1 MKLYELTEMYSD
13 LFNQFDAINEWEPDT
28 NADGMPIDDD
38 GNIIAN
44 VDAYRN
50 KMLTAW
56 FDTLTGIEGEFDEK
70 AESIAIYYKQ
80 LLAEA
85 KMLKA
90 EKAAIAKR
98 QSQKEKQAESL
109 KTYLFKSMQALG
121 RQKIDM
127 PRAVMS
133 LKKNAPSLV
142 VDDEISFVEWAEE
155 HNLDHLL
162 KYNMPEVKKNDVKAL
177 CKKGEEIPFVHI
189 MEAKQSLSIK

>member
-85 KMLKA
+85 KMLKT

-133 LKKNAPSLV
+133 LKKNAPSLI

-162 KYNMPEVKKNDVKAL
+162 KYSMPEVKKNDVKAL
-177 CKKGEEIPFVHI
+177 CKKGEEIRFVH

>member
-109 KTYLFKSMQALG
+109 KTYLLKSMQALG

-177 CKKGEEIPFVHI
+177 CKKGEEIPFVH
-189 MEAKQSLSIK
+189 MESKQSLSIK

>member
-1 MKLYELTEMYSD
+1 MKLYELTEMFSD
-13 LFNQFDAINEWEPDT
+13 LFSQYDAISEWEPDT

-177 CKKGEEIPFVHI
+177 CKKGEEIPFVH
-189 MEAKQSLSIK
+189 MESKQSLSIK

>member
-1 MKLYELTEMYSD
+1 MKLYELTEMYSN

-44 VDAYRN
+44 VDAYKN

-142 VDDEISFVEWAEE
+142 VDDEISFIEWAEE

-162 KYNMPEVKKNDVKAL
+162 KYSMPEVKKNDVKAL
-177 CKKGEEIPFVHI
+177 CKKGEEIPFVH
-189 MEAKQSLSIK
+189 MESKQSLSIK

>member
-98 QSQKEKQAESL
+98 QSQKEKQVERL

-162 KYNMPEVKKNDVKAL
+162 KYSMPEVKKNDVKAL
-177 CKKGEEIPFVHI
+177 CKKGEKIPFVH

>member
-44 VDAYRN
+44 VDAYKN

-109 KTYLFKSMQALG
+109 KTYLLKSMQALG

-177 CKKGEEIPFVHI
+177 CKKGEEIPFVH
-189 MEAKQSLSIK
+189 MESKQSLSIK

>member
-1 MKLYELTEMYSD
+1 MKLYELTEMFSD
-13 LFNQFDAINEWEPDT
+13 LFSQYDAISEWEPDT

-44 VDAYRN
+44 VDAYKN

-70 AESIAIYYKQ
+70 AESIAVYHKQ

-98 QSQKEKQAESL
+98 QSQKEKQAENL

-121 RQKIDM
+121 KKRIDM
-127 PRAVMS
+127 PKAVIS
-133 LKKNAPSLV
+133 VKNNAPSLV
-142 VDDEISFVEWAEE
+142 VDDEISFIEWAEE

-177 CKKGEEIPFVHI
+177 CKKDEEIPFVH
-189 MEAKQSLSIK
+189 MESKQSLSIK

>member
-85 KMLKA
+85 KMLKS

-162 KYNMPEVKKNDVKAL
+162 KYSMPEVKKNDVKVL
-177 CKKGEEIPFVHI
+177 CKKGEEIPFVH
-189 MEAKQSLSIK
+189 METKQSLSIK

>member
-162 KYNMPEVKKNDVKAL
+162 KYSMPEVKRMMSRLSAKGQ
-177 CKKGEEIPFVHI
+177 KKSPLYIWKP
-189 MEAKQSLSIK
+189 SSR

>member
-1 MKLYELTEMYSD
+1 MKLYELTEMYSG

-90 EKAAIAKR
+90 EKAVIAKR

-177 CKKGEEIPFVHI
+177 CKKGEEIPFVH
-189 MEAKQSLSIK
+189 MESKQSLSIK

>member
-109 KTYLFKSMQALG
+109 KTYLFKSILT
-121 RQKIDM
+121 
-127 PRAVMS
+127 
-133 LKKNAPSLV
+133 
-142 VDDEISFVEWAEE
+142 
-155 HNLDHLL
+155 
-162 KYNMPEVKKNDVKAL
+162 
-177 CKKGEEIPFVHI
+177 
-189 MEAKQSLSIK
+189 

>member
-1 MKLYELTEMYSD
+1 MKLYELTESFAE
-13 LFNQFDAINEWEPDT
+13 LFSQFEDINEYEPDT
-28 NADGMPIDDD
+28 DADGQPID
-38 GNIIAN
+38 GNGDIIED
-44 VDAYRN
+44 VEAYKE

-56 FDTLTGIEGEFDEK
+56 FDTLEGIEGEFDEK
-70 AESIAIYYKQ
+70 AESIAVYIKQ
-80 LLAEA
+80 LKAEA

-142 VDDEISFVEWAEE
+142 IDDEISFVEWAEE

-162 KYNMPEVKKNDVKAL
+162 KYSMPEVKKNDVKAL

-189 MEAKQSLSIK
+189 EAKQSLSIK

>member
-85 KMLKA
+85 KMLKS

-142 VDDEISFVEWAEE
+142 VDDEISFIEWAEE

-162 KYNMPEVKKNDVKAL
+162 KYSMPEVKKNDVKAL
-177 CKKGEEIPFVHI
+177 CKKGEEIPFVH
-189 MEAKQSLSIK
+189 MESKQSLSIK

>member
-1 MKLYELTEMYSD
+1 MKLYELTEIFSD
-13 LFNQFDAINEWEPDT
+13 LFSQYDAISEWEPDT
-28 NADGMPIDDD
+28 NADGMPIDND

-44 VDAYRN
+44 VDAYKN

-70 AESIAIYYKQ
+70 AESIAVYHKQ

-98 QSQKEKQAESL
+98 QSQKEKQAENL
-109 KTYLFKSMQALG
+109 KAYLLNSMQALG
-121 RQKIDM
+121 RKRIDM
-127 PRAVMS
+127 PKAVIS
-133 LKKNAPSLV
+133 VKNNAPSLV
-142 VDDEISFVEWAEE
+142 VDDEISFIEWAEE

-162 KYNMPEVKKNDVKAL
+162 KYSMPEVKKNDVKAL
-177 CKKGEEIPFVHI
+177 CKKDEEIPFVH
-189 MEAKQSLSIK
+189 MESKQSLSIK

>member
-90 EKAAIAKR
+90 EKTAKTVTKR
-98 QSQKEKQAESL
+98 KTGGES
-109 KTYLFKSMQALG
+109 K
-121 RQKIDM
+121 D
-127 PRAVMS
+127 
-133 LKKNAPSLV
+133 
-142 VDDEISFVEWAEE
+142 
-155 HNLDHLL
+155 
-162 KYNMPEVKKNDVKAL
+162 
-177 CKKGEEIPFVHI
+177 
-189 MEAKQSLSIK
+189 LSV

>member
-85 KMLKA
+85 KMLKT

-162 KYNMPEVKKNDVKAL
+162 KYSMPEVKKNDVKAL
-177 CKKGEEIPFVHI
+177 CKKSEEIPFVH

>member
-85 KMLKA
+85 KMLKS

-142 VDDEISFVEWAEE
+142 IDDEISFVEWAEE

-162 KYNMPEVKKNDVKAL
+162 KYSMPEVKKNDVKAL
-177 CKKGEEIPFVHI
+177 CKKGEEIPFVH
-189 MEAKQSLSIK
+189 MESKQSLSIK

>member
-1 MKLYELTEMYSD
+1 
-13 LFNQFDAINEWEPDT
+13 
-28 NADGMPIDDD
+28 
-38 GNIIAN
+38 
-44 VDAYRN
+44 
-50 KMLTAW
+50 
-56 FDTLTGIEGEFDEK
+56 
-70 AESIAIYYKQ
+70 
-80 LLAEA
+80 
-85 KMLKA
+85 MLKA

-162 KYNMPEVKKNDVKAL
+162 KYSMPKVKKNDVKAL
-177 CKKGEEIPFVHI
+177 CKKGEEIPFVH

>member
-142 VDDEISFVEWAEE
+142 IDDEISFVEWAEE

-162 KYNMPEVKKNDVKAL
+162 KYSMPEVKKNDVKAL
-177 CKKGEEIPFVHI
+177 CTKGEEIPFVH

>member
-98 QSQKEKQAESL
+98 QSQKEKQAENL
-109 KTYLFKSMQALG
+109 KAYLLNSMQALG
-121 RQKIDM
+121 RKRIDM
-127 PRAVMS
+127 PKAVIS
-133 LKKNAPSLV
+133 VKNNAPSLV
-142 VDDEISFVEWAEE
+142 VDDEISFIEWAEE

-162 KYNMPEVKKNDVKAL
+162 KYSMPEVKKNDVKAI
-177 CKKGEEIPFVHI
+177 CKKGRRNPLRTYGSQAV
-189 MEAKQSLSIK
+189 IKY

>member
-142 VDDEISFVEWAEE
+142 VDDEISFVEWAEK

-162 KYNMPEVKKNDVKAL
+162 KYNMPEVKRMMSRLSAKRA
-177 CKKGEEIPFVHI
+177 KKSPSYIWKPSSH
-189 MEAKQSLSIK
+189 

>member
-44 VDAYRN
+44 VDAYHN

-85 KMLKA
+85 KMLKV

-142 VDDEISFVEWAEE
+142 VDDEISFIEWAEE

-162 KYNMPEVKKNDVKAL
+162 KYSMPEVKKNDVKAL
-177 CKKGEEIPFVHI
+177 CKKGEEIPFVH
-189 MEAKQSLSIK
+189 MESKQSLSIK

>member
-13 LFNQFDAINEWEPDT
+13 LFNQFDAINKWEPDT

-142 VDDEISFVEWAEE
+142 IDDEISFVEWAEE

-177 CKKGEEIPFVHI
+177 CKKGEEIPFVH
-189 MEAKQSLSIK
+189 MESKQSLSIK

>member
-133 LKKNAPSLV
+133 IKKNAPSLV

-177 CKKGEEIPFVHI
+177 CKR
-189 MEAKQSLSIK
+189 AKKSPSCTWKPSSH

>member
-98 QSQKEKQAESL
+98 QSQKEKQAENL
-109 KTYLFKSMQALG
+109 KAYLLNSMQALG
-121 RQKIDM
+121 RKRIDM
-127 PRAVMS
+127 PKAVIS
-133 LKKNAPSLV
+133 VKNNAPSLV
-142 VDDEISFVEWAEE
+142 VDDEISFIEWAEE

-162 KYNMPEVKKNDVKAL
+162 KYSMPEVKKNDVKAL
-177 CKKGEEIPFVHI
+177 CKKGEEIPFVH
-189 MEAKQSLSIK
+189 MESKQSLSIK

>member
-162 KYNMPEVKKNDVKAL
+162 KYSMPEVKRMMSRLSA
-177 CKKGEEIPFVHI
+177 KGRRNPLRAHGSQAV
-189 MEAKQSLSIK
+189 IKY